1 MDMLSDA
8 RLVYELEREIRCN
21 VSVNDN
27 VVVSAYTLLLVFNRL
42 AFAEGRQPGID
53 PDEQPSFDN

>member
-1 MDMLSDA
+1 MLSDA

-21 VSVNDN
+21 TPVTDN

-42 AFAEGRQPGID
+42 ALAEGREPGIED
-53 PDEQPSFDN
+53 IDAPVSFDH